1 MNSQVYIHALRVQL
15 LAMSRLSQRALDY
28 SVKGYELRNLDFAR
42 QVDTANEDLEQH
54 YRRIRE
60 LCREA
65 VNGGIANVSDFRFA
79 FAALSVAAASS
90 CHIFRRCRD
99 RARHNTPSRIQGDRE
114 AFATGEVGTNREC
127 LDAPVHHRAL

>member
-42 QVDTANEDLEQH
+42 QVGTANEDLEQH

-79 FAALSVAAASS
+79 FAALSVAASLRVTYSAAAE
-90 CHIFRRCRD
+90 I
-99 RARHNTPSRIQGDRE
+99 AQGTVRFLETQRNRE
-114 AFATGEVGTNREC
+114 ASATGEVGTNRQC
-127 LDAPVHHRAL
+127 IDAPVRHRAL